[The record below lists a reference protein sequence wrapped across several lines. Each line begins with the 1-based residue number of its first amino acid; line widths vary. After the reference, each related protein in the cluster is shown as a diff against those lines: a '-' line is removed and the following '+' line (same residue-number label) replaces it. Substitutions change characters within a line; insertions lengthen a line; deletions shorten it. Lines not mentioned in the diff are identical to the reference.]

1 MKSPSYLL
9 VWNKKSQ
16 ELFQLSHQLLG
27 WSNSKIWIVHLLSV
41 KTWFTDTERTLHY
54 SPIKGQDN
62 VYPSIHCTKI
72 VLHKIWSEV
81 VGLCQKIARLE
92 MFFSHFGVKI
102 MYTHQYTVPKL
113 SSTRYGVKL
122 LVCVKK

>member
-41 KTWFTDTERTLHY
+41 KTWFTDTERGHH
-54 SPIKGQDN
+54 QDN

-72 VLHKIWSEV
+72 VLHKIGSEI
-81 VGLCQKIARLE
+81 VGLCIKNREAGNVFQPFLGPLFCRSVTTQNKKKKNKKI
-92 MFFSHFGVKI
+92 K
-102 MYTHQYTVPKL
+102 
-113 SSTRYGVKL
+113 
-122 LVCVKK
+122 

>member
-41 KTWFTDTERTLHY
+41 KTWFTDTERGHH
-54 SPIKGQDN
+54 QDN

-72 VLHKIWSEV
+72 VLHKIWSEI
-81 VGLCQKIARLE
+81 VGPCWKCFSAFWGPLFCRSVTTQKKNKNK
-92 MFFSHFGVKI
+92 FCNKVG
-102 MYTHQYTVPKL
+102 T
-113 SSTRYGVKL
+113 
-122 LVCVKK
+122 

>member
-41 KTWFTDTERTLHY
+41 KTWFTDTERGHH
-54 SPIKGQDN
+54 QDN

-72 VLHKIWSEV
+72 VLHKIGSEIVGNYCV
-81 VGLCQKIARLE
+81 VRSDFLHIKKNLE
-92 MFFSHFGVKI
+92 LKHITERRPLNTF
-102 MYTHQYTVPKL
+102 
-113 SSTRYGVKL
+113 
-122 LVCVKK
+122 